1 MAQQQAP
8 PAAQAPI
15 VVVVDEVQITSDAM
29 LVLVPGAQHVKDH
42 TPCRSWTTVYDNAG
56 AVTSYTLG
64 QSDAKGAFLPGAR
77 ESGHHLGGGGAR
89 GAPPRGRG
97 EPRPKS
103 RAPTSQ
109 WASRPAPRGRVHRRS
124 GRPGRRFTARR
135 PPVAAAGPGS
145 TPSPPGPAASLPQ
158 PSGPQPAIH
167 RESDTLTFDRARA
180 LLRGG
185 ADSSAG
191 EPSALERARVLC
203 SWGESDPTAAAVGS
217 TVAIHSLVSRPSMN
231 GKVGVVVSASAST
244 ARFGVRVA
252 GEAKALALRRAVQ
265 WSLPDSP
272 NPLF

>member
-167 RESDTLTFDRARA
+167 RETRPVTRSPSTGRGRCCAAALTRSPASLWPSSGRA
-180 LLRGG
+180 
-185 ADSSAG
+185 SSARG
-191 EPSALERARVLC
+191 ASRIRPLRQSVPQSRSALSSCGPR
-203 SWGESDPTAAAVGS
+203 
-217 TVAIHSLVSRPSMN
+217 
-231 GKVGVVVSASAST
+231 
-244 ARFGVRVA
+244 
-252 GEAKALALRRAVQ
+252 
-265 WSLPDSP
+265 
-272 NPLF
+272 